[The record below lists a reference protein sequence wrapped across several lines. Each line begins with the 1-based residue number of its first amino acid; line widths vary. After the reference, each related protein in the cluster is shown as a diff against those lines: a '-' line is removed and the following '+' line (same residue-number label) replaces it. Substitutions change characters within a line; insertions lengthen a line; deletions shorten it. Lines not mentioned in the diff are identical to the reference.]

1 MIELFA
7 EDAYEFLKDVIPF
20 QFATDDEIRHIAQN
34 LSIEL
39 YQKDTLILQQGGEPS
54 QYLRVIKKGSVK
66 VYIRTNEGVEVITDY
81 RGEGDLIGYL
91 SLFSNDKARASV
103 ITLEETICFLI
114 PKKQIQNLIDKNP
127 AIKDFFNSTFIRKYL
142 DKPVREMSDKGLM
155 NIGSDKL
162 LFTTTTGELASKG
175 VISTFQDVSIKE
187 AADIMTRHKISS
199 LVLIDN
205 NAVPVGFVTDKD
217 FREKVIAKGKDYND
231 NISSIMSI
239 NLIKSEAREYCF
251 EALLKMIRHN
261 IHHLIVVDE
270 GKIKGI
276 ITNHDLMMLQG
287 ISPINIARDIESQYS
302 VDGLIP
308 ISKKTNTIISL
319 LIKEGVKASSIAKII
334 TELNDR
340 LVKKIIDFAEK
351 KFGKP
356 PLSYCWI
363 VFGSEGRKE
372 QTFKTDQD
380 NAIIIED
387 YDSTVDENYVK
398 EYFTKF
404 SEFVRDSLF
413 KCGFPQCPA
422 GYMASNPLWRQPLST
437 WKKYFHNW
445 IINPTSEAIIKSL
458 IFFDF
463 RPLYGN
469 LDLAYN
475 LKDYL
480 FKIMQGN
487 KLFLGGIAN
496 TALKNSPPI
505 GFLKSFVVEK
515 SGDHKNQLNIKV
527 KGTTLIVDLIRLFAF
542 EKVIKETSTFERIE
556 ILRCKHAIIR
566 DLADE
571 IIFSFDFLML
581 MRIENQLSNIEKGL
595 EPQNFIDPKE
605 LSNLKKKMLKE
616 TFSLITRMQDMVLE
630 RYRSMIL

>member
-1 MIELFA
+1 I
-7 EDAYEFLKDVIPF
+7 
-20 QFATDDEIRHIAQN
+20 
-34 LSIEL
+34 
-39 YQKDTLILQQGGEPS
+39 
-54 QYLRVIKKGSVK
+54 
-66 VYIRTNEGVEVITDY
+66 
-81 RGEGDLIGYL
+81 
-91 SLFSNDKARASV
+91 
-103 ITLEETICFLI
+103 
-114 PKKQIQNLIDKNP
+114 
-127 AIKDFFNSTFIRKYL
+127 
-142 DKPVREMSDKGLM
+142 MS
-155 NIGSDKL
+155 
-162 LFTTTTGELASKG
+162 
-175 VISTFQDVSIKE
+175 
-187 AADIMTRHKISS
+187 RHKISS

-217 FREKVIAKGKDYND
+217 FREKVISKGKDYND

-261 IHHLIVVDE
+261 IHHLIVVDD
-270 GKIKGI
+270 GKIKGV

-302 VDGLIP
+302 VEGLIP
-308 ISKKTNTIISL
+308 VSKKTNTIINL

-356 PLSYCWI
+356 PVSYCWI

-387 YDSTVDENYVK
+387 YNKSVDINYVQ

-404 SEFVRDSLF
+404 AEFIKDSLL
-413 KCGFPQCPA
+413 KCGFPLCPA
-422 GYMASNPLWRQPLST
+422 GYMASNPLWRQPLSE
-437 WKKYFHNW
+437 WKRYFNNW
-445 IINPTSEAIIKSL
+445 IMNPTAEAIIKSL

-463 RPLYGN
+463 RPLCGN
-469 LDLAYN
+469 FNLAYE
-475 LKDYL
+475 LKEYL
-480 FKIMQGN
+480 FKVMQGN

-527 KGTTLIVDLIRLFAF
+527 KGTALIVDLIRLFAF
-542 EKVIKETSTFERIE
+542 EKGIKETSTFERIE
-556 ILRCKHAIIR
+556 ALRCRHAIIR
-566 DLADE
+566 DFADE

-616 TFSLITRMQDMVLE
+616 TFSLISKMQDMVLE
-630 RYRSMIL
+630 RYKSMIL